1 LFGVHVFRRP
11 SERPRHKRAMP
22 DPATVVGAA
31 GAPDALET
39 DAKQGRPFTFRTPTK
54 ARLGLRPK
62 TTPVQ
67 RKLSIPTSPTLDC
80 ARALSMTGAAV
91 GYLPP
96 LDLWGSAMVPP
107 SAQVH
112 RLSGANAETTTSA
125 PAPAPPAAAAV
136 EHLPPLDLWGSALVA
151 HEAASAPVHTL
162 SGANAQTT
170 TPAPAPAQAAADPVQ
185 SLPTPT
191 TPAATN
197 GAQPTCKIQLRT
209 HDTVSHPAPPPA
221 KRTKH
226 IAKPGPIEVT
236 RAEMAPL
243 VRALAQWP
251 SDEEQLVHAAIGFL
265 VAAPMAYRAVYV

>member
-1 LFGVHVFRRP
+1 MQVVED
-11 SERPRHKRAMP
+11 ERPRHKHAMP
-22 DPATVVGAA
+22 DPATVIGDA
-31 GAPDALET
+31 GAPDALDT
-39 DAKQGRPFTFRTPTK
+39 DAKQGQPSVFRTPTK

-67 RKLSIPTSPTLDC
+67 RSLPIPTSPMLDC

-91 GYLPP
+91 AHLPP
-96 LDLWGSAMVPP
+96 LDLCGLAMVAP
-107 SAQVH
+107 SAPVH
-112 RLSGANAETTTSA
+112 RLSGANAETTPPA

-136 EHLPPLDLWGSALVA
+136 AHLPPLDLWGSALAA
-151 HEAASAPVHTL
+151 HEAASSPVHTL

-170 TPAPAPAQAAADPVQ
+170 TPAPAPAPAAAGPVQ

-197 GAQPTCKIQLRT
+197 GAQPACKIQLRT
-209 HDTVSHPAPPPA
+209 HDTVSHPPPPPA

-226 IAKPGPIEVT
+226 IAKLGPIEVT

-243 VRALAQWP
+243 VRALAQCP